1 MFISELHVLINEF
14 VYICFT
20 EMIDSSTFKRLSSAF
35 DNILENLEDVDLAAT
50 GQVHYSSTKY
60 WT

>member
-1 MFISELHVLINEF
+1 MFISELHVLNNEF
-14 VYICFT
+14 VYICLT

-35 DNILENLEDVDLAAT
+35 DNIIENLEDVDRAST
-50 GQVHYSSTKY
+50 GQVQYKY